1 MADPTIAQLKE
12 RAATCPV
19 RALSLQILLWD
30 FDPPSY
36 DAWVEHVERALLH
49 QVNLIAEKKHYLK
62 SLSEDALSTVVQIA
76 LDNLVLNC
84 SAAVVN
90 GNVDVVI
97 AFGGYKWLGE
107 AKIATDNAKIF
118 HGYQQLTTRY
128 ATGQPGQTAGGML
141 LYCKDDRADAILNGW
156 RAALDAAIPG
166 AQIVDGPVP
175 LSFRSVD
182 NRNGSSQDLRIVH
195 LAFPL
200 FHVPEEDTWVLPKE
214 AAEAGRLAKKATKQV
229 AVKRQRDRDAASSGT
244 AANGVAGTDAANDAN
259 VDDS

>member
-1 MADPTIAQLKE
+1 MADPTIAQLKQ

-30 FDPPSY
+30 FDPPGY
-36 DAWVEHVERALLH
+36 DAWVEHIERALLH
-49 QVNLIAEKKHYLK
+49 QVNLIAEKKHYLN

-76 LDNLVLNC
+76 LDNLVLDC
-84 SAAVVN
+84 SATVVN

-107 AKIATDNAKIF
+107 AKIASDNTKIF

-141 LYCKDDRADAILNGW
+141 LYCKDERADGILNSW
-156 RAALDAAIPG
+156 RAALDVAIPG
-166 AQIVDGPVP
+166 SQIVDGPVP
-175 LSFRSVD
+175 LSFRSID
-182 NRNGSSQDLRIVH
+182 TRNGAGQVLKIVH

-200 FHVPEEDTWVLPKE
+200 FHLPEEDTWVLPKE
-214 AAEAGRLAKKATKQV
+214 ATEAGRLAKKATKQV
-229 AVKRQRDRDAASSGT
+229 AKKRQRERSDALGNAVD
-244 AANGVAGTDAANDAN
+244 GVAGTDAANDAN
-259 VDDS
+259 AGDS